1 MVCPLVSSELLNYRT
16 PVLLNIMGVIKG
28 RLHGLFLTLVSS
40 ELLNYRTPV
49 TT

>member
-1 MVCPLVSSELLNYRT
+1 
-16 PVLLNIMGVIKG
+16 MGVIKG

>member
-1 MVCPLVSSELLNYRT
+1 MACPLVSSELQNYRT